1 MQVVVRLSREI
12 PTMEQ
17 IFMRN
22 SFVLI
27 VSAIIILRKKGSLFG
42 PAKYQPYLFGR
53 SFFGFLGL
61 ITLFYASSHAAQ
73 GDVTILN
80 KTSPIWVTILAVIF
94 MKEKLPKIQ
103 IPALALSMVG
113 AFIVFRPSFESNPFP
128 LVVAFLSA
136 VTSGVAYTFL
146 SFFKG
151 KVDGLT
157 VMMHFSTFSAIA
169 SIPFML
175 KDFVVPSFK
184 QAVLLLLLGVFG
196 SLGQAFGRA
205 GFSTPPPFLPCCSPL
220 TMLRFLGAAHV
231 EAYRNVPLLVLLLA
245 IYLVVTE
252 LLPGVRQA
260 WHVGNWIYLSKT
272 GLLYAAP
279 LMGFKA
285 VLCGLGVGLL
295 GAWAGYKTALRR
307 TTGLFAGLIGLAA
320 FAVTYALVWVLCGV
334 VGGWDVPVATRFS
347 MRGGSQLTPEF
358 LTIWLGLTM
367 FTSAAIAEIVRAGVQ
382 AVRPGQWHA
391 AYALG
396 LTRGQTVSYVVFPQA
411 MRLAIPPL
419 ASQYMNLT
427 KNSSLAVM
435 VGYPDIV
442 NIGNTAINVSAQALE
457 VIAII
462 MAVYLTINLVIAM
475 IKIGRAHV

>member
-1 MQVVVRLSREI
+1 MTQRQKGALYMILSALCFASMQVVVRLSREI

-103 IPALALSMVG
+103 IPALALSMV
-113 AFIVFRPSFESNPFP
+113 
-128 LVVAFLSA
+128 VAFLSA

-184 QAVLLLLLGVFG
+184 QAVLLLLIGVFG
-196 SLGQAFGRA
+196 SLGQAFI
-205 GFSTPPPFLPCCSPL
+205 TY
-220 TMLRFLGAAHV
+220 
-231 EAYRNVPLLVLLLA
+231 AYRFAPA
-245 IYLVVTE
+245 SEISIYNYSGIIFSMIL
-252 LLPGVRQA
+252 
-260 WHVGNWIYLSKT
+260 
-272 GLLYAAP
+272 
-279 LMGFKA
+279 GFFI
-285 VLCGLGVGLL
+285 LGEPV
-295 GAWAGYKTALRR
+295 KFTSV
-307 TTGLFAGLIGLAA
+307 IGG
-320 FAVTYALVWVLCGV
+320 ALV
-334 VGGWDVPVATRFS
+334 
-347 MRGGSQLTPEF
+347 
-358 LTIWLGLTM
+358 
-367 FTSAAIAEIVRAGVQ
+367 AA
-382 AVRPGQWHA
+382 
-391 AYALG
+391 
-396 LTRGQTVSYVVFPQA
+396 
-411 MRLAIPPL
+411 
-419 ASQYMNLT
+419 AS
-427 KNSSLAVM
+427 VM
-435 VGYPDIV
+435 VY
-442 NIGNTAINVSAQALE
+442 
-457 VIAII
+457 
-462 MAVYLTINLVIAM
+462 VYNNRSNKKAGDETT
-475 IKIGRAHV
+475 K

>member
-1 MQVVVRLSREI
+1 MTQRQKGALYMILSALCFASMQVVVRLSREI

-169 SIPFML
+169 SIP
-175 KDFVVPSFK
+175 S
-184 QAVLLLLLGVFG
+184 
-196 SLGQAFGRA
+196 
-205 GFSTPPPFLPCCSPL
+205 C
-220 TMLRFLGAAHV
+220 
-231 EAYRNVPLLVLLLA
+231 
-245 IYLVVTE
+245 
-252 LLPGVRQA
+252 
-260 WHVGNWIYLSKT
+260 
-272 GLLYAAP
+272 
-279 LMGFKA
+279 
-285 VLCGLGVGLL
+285 
-295 GAWAGYKTALRR
+295 
-307 TTGLFAGLIGLAA
+307 
-320 FAVTYALVWVLCGV
+320 
-334 VGGWDVPVATRFS
+334 
-347 MRGGSQLTPEF
+347 
-358 LTIWLGLTM
+358 
-367 FTSAAIAEIVRAGVQ
+367 
-382 AVRPGQWHA
+382 
-391 AYALG
+391 
-396 LTRGQTVSYVVFPQA
+396 
-411 MRLAIPPL
+411 
-419 ASQYMNLT
+419 
-427 KNSSLAVM
+427 
-435 VGYPDIV
+435 
-442 NIGNTAINVSAQALE
+442 
-457 VIAII
+457 
-462 MAVYLTINLVIAM
+462 
-475 IKIGRAHV
+475 

>member
-1 MQVVVRLSREI
+1 MTQRQKGALYMILSALCFASMQVVVRLSREI

-151 KVDGLT
+151 KVDGWL
-157 VMMHFSTFSAIA
+157 
-169 SIPFML
+169 
-175 KDFVVPSFK
+175 
-184 QAVLLLLLGVFG
+184 
-196 SLGQAFGRA
+196 SLSGGRIGQAPFVAQFGPPKADGSPPSNWPQTSTPLHRSTCPRPA
-205 GFSTPPPFLPCCSPL
+205 ATPPPRPSTTCCGTPRACSAIRSADARGAPSP
-220 TMLRFLGAAHV
+220 A
-231 EAYRNVPLLVLLLA
+231 
-245 IYLVVTE
+245 
-252 LLPGVRQA
+252 
-260 WHVGNWIYLSKT
+260 SKT
-272 GLLYAAP
+272 SARRS
-279 LMGFKA
+279 
-285 VLCGLGVGLL
+285 
-295 GAWAGYKTALRR
+295 AGWR
-307 TTGLFAGLIGLAA
+307 
-320 FAVTYALVWVLCGV
+320 
-334 VGGWDVPVATRFS
+334 
-347 MRGGSQLTPEF
+347 
-358 LTIWLGLTM
+358 
-367 FTSAAIAEIVRAGVQ
+367 
-382 AVRPGQWHA
+382 
-391 AYALG
+391 
-396 LTRGQTVSYVVFPQA
+396 
-411 MRLAIPPL
+411 
-419 ASQYMNLT
+419 
-427 KNSSLAVM
+427 
-435 VGYPDIV
+435 
-442 NIGNTAINVSAQALE
+442 NT
-457 VIAII
+457 
-462 MAVYLTINLVIAM
+462 
-475 IKIGRAHV
+475 

>member
-1 MQVVVRLSREI
+1 METTRHHGEKRSNAALDRNRLRRYSMTQRQKGALYMILSALCFASMQVVVRLSREI

-128 LVVAFLSA
+128 LVVAFLSGREPP
-136 VTSGVAYTFL
+136 VSPIPF
-146 SFFKG
+146 SPSFKG

-184 QAVLLLLLGVFG
+184 QAVLLLLIGVFG
-196 SLGQAFGRA
+196 SLGQAFITYAYRFAPASEISIYNYSGIIFSMIL
-205 GFSTPPPFLPCCSPL
+205 GFFILGEPVKFTSVIGGSTG
-220 TMLRFLGAAHV
+220 GAA
-231 EAYRNVPLLVLLLA
+231 
-245 IYLVVTE
+245 
-252 LLPGVRQA
+252 
-260 WHVGNWIYLSKT
+260 S
-272 GLLYAAP
+272 
-279 LMGFKA
+279 
-285 VLCGLGVGLL
+285 
-295 GAWAGYKTALRR
+295 
-307 TTGLFAGLIGLAA
+307 
-320 FAVTYALVWVLCGV
+320 
-334 VGGWDVPVATRFS
+334 
-347 MRGGSQLTPEF
+347 
-358 LTIWLGLTM
+358 
-367 FTSAAIAEIVRAGVQ
+367 
-382 AVRPGQWHA
+382 
-391 AYALG
+391 
-396 LTRGQTVSYVVFPQA
+396 
-411 MRLAIPPL
+411 
-419 ASQYMNLT
+419 
-427 KNSSLAVM
+427 VM
-435 VGYPDIV
+435 VY
-442 NIGNTAINVSAQALE
+442 
-457 VIAII
+457 
-462 MAVYLTINLVIAM
+462 VYNNRSNKKAGDETT
-475 IKIGRAHV
+475 K

>member
-1 MQVVVRLSREI
+1 MTQRQKGALYMILSALCFASMQVVVRLSREI

-184 QAVLLLLLGVFG
+184 QAVLLLLIGVFG
-196 SLGQAFGRA
+196 SLGQAFI
-205 GFSTPPPFLPCCSPL
+205 TY
-220 TMLRFLGAAHV
+220 
-231 EAYRNVPLLVLLLA
+231 AYRFAPA
-245 IYLVVTE
+245 SEISIYNYSGIIFSMIL
-252 LLPGVRQA
+252 
-260 WHVGNWIYLSKT
+260 
-272 GLLYAAP
+272 
-279 LMGFKA
+279 GFFI
-285 VLCGLGVGLL
+285 LGEPV
-295 GAWAGYKTALRR
+295 KFTSV
-307 TTGLFAGLIGLAA
+307 IGG
-320 FAVTYALVWVLCGV
+320 ALV
-334 VGGWDVPVATRFS
+334 
-347 MRGGSQLTPEF
+347 
-358 LTIWLGLTM
+358 
-367 FTSAAIAEIVRAGVQ
+367 AA
-382 AVRPGQWHA
+382 
-391 AYALG
+391 
-396 LTRGQTVSYVVFPQA
+396 
-411 MRLAIPPL
+411 
-419 ASQYMNLT
+419 AS
-427 KNSSLAVM
+427 VM
-435 VGYPDIV
+435 VYVYNNRSNKKAGDETTQKSRLNCKKPEKSFYPR
-442 NIGNTAINVSAQALE
+442 AARPSAKTSSADRKPR
-457 VIAII
+457 ISR
-462 MAVYLTINLVIAM
+462 
-475 IKIGRAHV
+475 G